1 MVWTASDRGENM
13 KRRLPASILAV
24 LMMALI
30 IVAAQTALGAP
41 ATTVRGDIPVEKL
54 WDHGSLPAA
63 QQPQSVAVKLM
74 QGSKVIQQ
82 ITLIEGADGRWT
94 GVFANVPLFTNG
106 TPIDYT
112 VTEAPLADYA
122 MTVVQL
128 PFPGSV
134 SGGTWSDKV
143 TPASNSKYS
152 IGDAEIVVAN
162 KGGTYDIWSLN
173 TLNAVQQQALV
184 DEINRANLQGLGA
197 ALKLGTGGNTE
208 FRFGLPAVFY
218 DKKGN
223 SVEIRQGTNGR
234 EIEFGETAVWSLFYA
249 GGITVEDARG
259 AVIKNTYQAPT
270 PTPTATPT
278 PTPTPTATPTPTP
291 TPIATP
297 TPTPTP
303 TATPTPTPTATPTPT
318 PTPNTPAPGT
328 PTPSTPEPEET
339 PEPGFTPEPQETPEP
354 DKTPEPQETP
364 EPDKTPAPSTPTP
377 DIVETGDSRNLLVW
391 FGIALAAGAALLATR
406 IRRYKRA
413 K

>member
-1 MVWTASDRGENM
+1 M

-24 LMMALI
+24 LMMALV

-63 QQPQSVAVKLM
+63 QQPQSVTVKLM
-74 QGSKVIQQ
+74 QGNKMIQQ
-82 ITLIEGADGRWT
+82 ITLTEGADGRWT
-94 GVFANVPLFTNG
+94 GVFVDVPLLTNG
-106 TPIDYT
+106 APIDYT
-112 VTEAPLADYA
+112 VTEAPLSDYA

-134 SGGTWSDKV
+134 SDSTWSEKI
-143 TPASNSKYS
+143 TPASESTYPL
-152 IGDAEIVVAN
+152 GEAEIVVAN

-184 DEINRANLQGLGA
+184 DEINRANLQGFGA

-223 SVEIRQGTNGR
+223 SVEIREGADGT
-234 EIEFGETAVWSLFYA
+234 EIEFGETSVWSLFYS

-259 AVIKNTYQAPT
+259 AVIKNTYQAPST

-291 TPIATP
+291 TPTP
-297 TPTPTP
+297 T
-303 TATPTPTPTATPTPT
+303 
-318 PTPNTPAPGT
+318 
-328 PTPSTPEPEET
+328 
-339 PEPGFTPEPQETPEP
+339 
-354 DKTPEPQETP
+354 
-364 EPDKTPAPSTPTP
+364 
-377 DIVETGDSRNLLVW
+377 
-391 FGIALAAGAALLATR
+391 
-406 IRRYKRA
+406 
-413 K
+413 